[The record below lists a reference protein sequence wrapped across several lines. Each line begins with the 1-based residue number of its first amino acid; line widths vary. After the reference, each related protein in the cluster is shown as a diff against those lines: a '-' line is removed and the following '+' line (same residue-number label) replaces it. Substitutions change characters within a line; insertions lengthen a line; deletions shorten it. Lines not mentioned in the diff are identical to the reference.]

1 MAEGDGV
8 STVETAKRPLERFTG
23 RSLAGLIV
31 VLATGVG
38 FGVVLAL
45 VRMKWQPM
53 ESVDHGVA
61 RDLNSVVWHDHLLLT
76 VLRVVTT
83 LGSHTVLFPLVGV
96 AVVGLLIRRRVRLA
110 VYLAVTGIGSLIID
124 PALKTV
130 VGRVRP
136 VVADPVAYGPGN
148 SFPSGH
154 ALGSIV
160 SYGALLLVFLP
171 ALPRR
176 ARRPVTA
183 LVALVVLAI
192 GFSRIALGVHYVSD
206 VVGGWLL
213 GIAWLGITGYAFQ
226 MWRRETGRPA
236 TAPLSEGLEPEA
248 APDLTVEHPAGG
260 HSRPLHPIATTSILV
275 VGWVFVF
282 GLVTG
287 LGELVDQH
295 GHGQGNLLDDS
306 TIPHWLAAHRT
317 AALNGVSFW
326 FSEAGNTQLI
336 LGVGLIAAA
345 LALAWIRRWRPVV
358 FLVVLMGGELTI
370 FLSSVAVVKRPRPD
384 VAHLENHLPTSSYP
398 SGHLAATLCL
408 YIGIALLVFP
418 RTRDWWR
425 WLTVV
430 AAVLMPLLVAA
441 SRLYRGMHHPTDLLG
456 SALLAAC
463 WIPLV
468 YRVIQPCADEP
479 AELQWAL
486 RLARRDRERQQQP
499 AAASVSES

>member
-1 MAEGDGV
+1 M
-8 STVETAKRPLERFTG
+8 STVETAKRPLRRFTG

-38 FGVVLAL
+38 FGVLLAL
-45 VRMKWQPM
+45 VRLKWQPM
-53 ESVDHGVA
+53 EGVDHGVA
-61 RDLNSVVWHDHLLLT
+61 RDLNLVVAHDRPLLA
-76 VLRVVTT
+76 VLRTVTS

-96 AVVGLLIRRRVRLA
+96 AAVSLLIRRRIRLA
-110 VYLAVTGIGSLIID
+110 VYLAVTGLGALILD

-154 ALGSIV
+154 ALGSLV

-183 LVALVVLAI
+183 LVALLVLAI

-213 GIAWLGITGYAFQ
+213 GVAWLGVTGYAFQ
-226 MWRRETGRPA
+226 MWRRETGRP
-236 TAPLSEGLEPEA
+236 TTEPLSEGLEPEA
-248 APDLTVEHPAGG
+248 APDLKVEHPEGG
-260 HSRPLHPIATTSILV
+260 HSRPLHPIAATSVLV

-287 LGELVDQH
+287 LGELIDRY
-295 GHGQGNLLDDS
+295 GHGQGDLLGDS
-306 TIPHWLAAHRT
+306 TVPHWLAAHRT
-317 AALNGVSFW
+317 ATLNQVTFW
-326 FSEAGNTQLI
+326 FSEAGNTHLI
-336 LGVGLIAAA
+336 IGVGLAAAA

-358 FLVVLMGGELTI
+358 FLFVLMAGEVTL
-370 FLSSVAVVKRPRPD
+370 FVSAVAIVSRPRPD
-384 VAHLENHLPTSSYP
+384 VPHLENHLPTSSYP
-398 SGHLAATLCL
+398 SGHVAATICL
-408 YIGIALLVFP
+408 YTGIALLVFP
-418 RTRDWWR
+418 RTRAWWR

-441 SRLYRGMHHPTDLLG
+441 ARLYRGMHHPTDLLG
-456 SALLAAC
+456 SVLLAAC
-463 WIPLV
+463 WVPLV
-468 YRVIQPCADEP
+468 YRVVQPCADEP
-479 AELQWAL
+479 AELRWAV
-486 RLARRDRERQQQP
+486 RLGRWYRQRR
-499 AAASVSES
+499 ATGAVASANE